1 MKFGIVVFPG
11 SNCDAD
17 CFHVIDQVLKEPV
30 EYLWHGDA
38 DLKDVDCVILPGG
51 FSYGDY
57 LRTGAIARFS
67 PVMDKVIEFGQQGG
81 LILGICNGFQILT
94 ESGLLPGALIRNPSL
109 RFQCQNAF
117 LRVERTDS
125 PFTNKYAPQQII
137 QIPIAHGE
145 GSYVAEP
152 QVLARLEKENQ
163 IVFRYC
169 NAQGETS
176 LEANPNGSVHN
187 IAGIVNERGNIL
199 GMMPHP
205 ERCAEDILGG
215 VAGRELFRSIVE
227 WFKQGGARA

>member
-1 MKFGIVVFPG
+1 MKFGVVVFPG

-17 CFHVIDQVLKEPV
+17 CYHVIDQVLQEPV
-30 EYLWHGDA
+30 EYLWHGDS

-67 PVMDKVIEFGQQGG
+67 PIMEKVIEFGKNGG

-109 RFQCQNAF
+109 RFQCHNTY
-117 LRVERTDS
+117 LRVENTETA
-125 PFTNKYAPQQII
+125 FTNAYEPQQVI

-145 GSYVAEP
+145 GSYIADP
-152 QVLARLEKENQ
+152 QTLVRLEKEKR

-169 NAQGETS
+169 NEKGEAS
-176 LEANPNGSVHN
+176 LEANPNGSVQN
-187 IAGIVNERGNIL
+187 IAGIINEQGNIL

-205 ERCAEDILGG
+205 ERCAEEILGSTDG
-215 VAGRELFRSIVE
+215 QKIFQSLVN
-227 WFKQGGARA
+227 WFQQGGRR